1 MFKFLL
7 GIEQLCNAM
16 PGVLP
21 LPAAHYVN
29 GILTTSFFMETTT
42 LDKTGLAWA
51 SWLGVVAVLLGVLL
65 ACWHANEWMKLSIV
79 GDPPFS
85 VADMPE
91 PACDEDEMEEEGL
104 TLAECRQLAL
114 NVHDISISAPEW
126 FRGFHMTV
134 SFAGFVIALISI
146 FVGIAL
152 VDYRRWAPSAALLT
166 FAALAAVDVVSF
178 TGVVNSGPLIRQ
190 MYLWSILLWFFI
202 HMVMTVAAYTGRGM
216 QDDVVSTG
224 APA

>member
-1 MFKFLL
+1 
-7 GIEQLCNAM
+7 
-16 PGVLP
+16 
-21 LPAAHYVN
+21 
-29 GILTTSFFMETTT
+29 METTT
-42 LDKTGLAWA
+42 LNNSDGPAWA

-114 NVHDISISAPEW
+114 SVHDISISAPDW
-126 FRGFHMTV
+126 FRGFHMMV

-146 FVGIAL
+146 LVGIAL
-152 VDYRRWAPSAALLT
+152 VDYRRWAPSAAFLT
-166 FAALAAVDVVSF
+166 FGALAVVDIASF
-178 TGVVNSGPLIRQ
+178 MGVVNTGPLIRQ
-190 MYLWSILLWFFI
+190 MYLWSTLLWFFI
-202 HMVMTVAAYTGRGM
+202 HIVMTVAAFTGREMERDGM
-216 QDDVVSTG
+216 PATG
-224 APA
+224 NGHG